1 MWINRKKYEDLMNS
15 INQQR
20 DEIAKLSKKIN
31 SQQGCIN
38 RLMNMHDLERNE
50 FYSVH
55 QGLFCRFNRIFHEE
69 PTATIGDIDD
79 LTFTELA
86 EYVINS
92 KPITRIREHEVVV
105 CPKKEC
111 EEDTNNDGNN

>member
-1 MWINRKKYEDLMNS
+1 MWINKRKYEDMQNKIKELNESVLKLNRAVYDDRDRLFHLMGMHS
-15 INQQR
+15 
-20 DEIAKLSKKIN
+20 LSEDMKWDGYDWI
-31 SQQGCIN
+31 
-38 RLMNMHDLERNE
+38 
-50 FYSVH
+50 
-55 QGLFCRFNRIFHEE
+55 RIFNKNRHDE
-69 PTATIGDIDD
+69 PKATIGDIDN

-111 EEDTNNDGNN
+111 GEDTNNDGNN